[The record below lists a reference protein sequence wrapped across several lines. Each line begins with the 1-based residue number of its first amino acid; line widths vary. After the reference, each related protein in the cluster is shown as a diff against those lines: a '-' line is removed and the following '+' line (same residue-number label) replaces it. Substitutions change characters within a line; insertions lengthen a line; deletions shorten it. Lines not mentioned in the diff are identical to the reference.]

1 MLFNQTIKNIRRI
14 REVIQVLLKYGFEDF
29 VTSTPLQNLVPRQMR
44 LRWSRQDRP
53 VFDYSRWERVRMVAE
68 ELGPSFVKLAQVL
81 SNRPDILPEQLIVEL
96 EKLQNEVPPFEFI
109 KARQIIETETGQL
122 LEELF
127 SQFDEVP
134 IGSASIGQVYKAQL
148 HTGEDVVIKVQR
160 PGVLQMVDTDLII
173 LREIVRLTE
182 NYLKKQGII
191 NPMDIVD
198 TFEKTMRK
206 ELNYLNEGR
215 NVEQFKT
222 FYKDYP
228 NLYIP
233 KVYKSLTTEKILV
246 LEYVS
251 GCKITDVRQQRAW
264 GIDPRDSAEK
274 GMDIYLTQ
282 FFEYG
287 FFHADPHPGNVLV
300 RQDGVICLL
309 DFGMVGKL
317 MKKDK
322 FAFSGILLSMAQQDP
337 KSMAI
342 NLKRLALDN
351 DISDMKAFEYD
362 LNELIEEFASL
373 DVAEMNIADFSRELQ
388 NIIYTYHLKIPASAF
403 LILRALVILEG
414 IGKVIHPA
422 FKTFEFVKPYGLKI
436 LKEQF
441 SPKNIAQE
449 FYFSFLNLYTFMNS
463 FPMELKYILKKLRKG
478 QLHLKIEHQG
488 YRPLLQT
495 INFNV
500 YRIMM
505 AMIISALLIASAII
519 TTAPVNTQL
528 RTFLGMPYLSVLG
541 FSLATF
547 LGVVLF
553 FSSFRGPKNN

>member
-14 REVIQVLLKYGFEDF
+14 REVIQVLLRYGFEDI
-29 VTSTPLQNLVPRQMR
+29 VSSTPLQNLVPRKMH
-44 LRWSRQDRP
+44 LRWLRQDRP
-53 VFDYSRWERVRMVAE
+53 VVDYSRWERVRMVAE
-68 ELGPSFVKLAQVL
+68 DLGPSFVKLAQVL
-81 SNRPDILPEQLIVEL
+81 SNRPDILPEDLIVEL
-96 EKLQNEVPPFEFI
+96 EKLQNDVPPFEFA
-109 KARQIIETETGQL
+109 KAREIIQAETGQL

-127 SQFDEVP
+127 NEFNEVP

-148 HTGEDVVIKVQR
+148 HTGEEVVIKVQR
-160 PGVLQMVDTDLII
+160 PGVKEMVETDLII
-173 LREIVRLTE
+173 LRDFVRLTE

-191 NPMDIVD
+191 NPMDIVT

-206 ELNYLNEGR
+206 ELDYINEAR
-215 NVEQFKT
+215 NIEQFKNV
-222 FYKDYP
+222 YKDYP
-228 NLYIP
+228 TLYIP
-233 KVYKSLTTEKILV
+233 KAYKSISTSKILV

-264 GIDPRDSAEK
+264 GIDPRDTAEK

-342 NLKRLALDN
+342 NLKRLAMDN
-351 DISDMKAFEYD
+351 DITDIKAFEYD

-373 DVAEMNIADFSRELQ
+373 DVAEMNIADFSKQLQ
-388 NIIYTYHLKIPASAF
+388 KIIYNYHLKIPASAF

-414 IGKVIHPA
+414 IGKVIHPE
-422 FKTFEFVKPYGLKI
+422 FKMFQFVKPYGKKI

-441 SPKNIAQE
+441 SIQNIGLE
-449 FYFSFLNLYTFMNS
+449 FYYSFLNLYTFANS
-463 FPMELKYILKKLRKG
+463 FPTELRYVLKKLRKG
-478 QLHLKIEHQG
+478 QLHLKIEHLG
-488 YRPLLQT
+488 YRPLLQN
-495 INFNV
+495 INFNISRLV
-500 YRIMM
+500 LTLMV
-505 AMIISALLIASAII
+505 SALLIASSLIM
-519 TTAPVNTQL
+519 TGPTAPHLTKWGGV
-528 RTFLGMPYLSVLG
+528 PYLSVIG

-547 LGVVLF
+547 LSFVLLLI
-553 FSSFRGPKNN
+553 SFRGPRH